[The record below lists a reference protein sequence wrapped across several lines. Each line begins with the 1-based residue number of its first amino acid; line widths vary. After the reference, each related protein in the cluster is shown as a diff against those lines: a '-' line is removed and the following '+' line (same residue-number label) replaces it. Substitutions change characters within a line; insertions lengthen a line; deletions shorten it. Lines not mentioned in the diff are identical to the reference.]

1 MLKKIVIV
9 SFLIEKVNSIIMLI
23 VPFIIENV
31 NSVIKQIVSF
41 MIENGNSETENRIL
55 VPPGFCDITIKNAI
69 FAPIYDFLV
78 VAQIATFSRY
88 LLLFSVKFTISLI

>member
-1 MLKKIVIV
+1 MTYFDRLLQKVNILCYVMLKKIVIIIMYIV

-31 NSVIKQIVSF
+31 NCVIKQIVSF

-69 FAPIYDFLV
+69 LRPSAIF
-78 VAQIATFSRY
+78 
-88 LLLFSVKFTISLI
+88 